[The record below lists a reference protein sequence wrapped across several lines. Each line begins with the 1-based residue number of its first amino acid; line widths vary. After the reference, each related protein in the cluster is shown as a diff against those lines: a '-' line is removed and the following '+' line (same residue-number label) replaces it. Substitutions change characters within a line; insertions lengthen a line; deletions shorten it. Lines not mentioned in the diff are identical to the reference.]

1 MPQHDPGLIQ
11 HQDCGRA
18 VQRLFNAPEEIRQ
31 HRHQVFVAQVHEVFD
46 LKGHEAGEVQT
57 VRVGIKEPPHRSL
70 CGVVLNGFLNLP
82 VLHHMVEAGQ
92 GAQMR
97 RICGQRLHGRVD
109 GVAMRGHDSEL
120 LQLHEGG
127 DPFLRPS
134 AFLFRVDA
142 LERGKG
148 QLVRIPDIVVI
159 AARAEAEWKQ
169 AHTFVKSEDAGVFV
183 TTELRRD
190 EGQQG
195 GLARAGRPEDKRMA
209 EITGVYVEPESSLKI
224 SIVY

>member
-1 MPQHDPGLIQ
+1 
-11 HQDCGRA
+11 
-18 VQRLFNAPEEIRQ
+18 
-31 HRHQVFVAQVHEVFD
+31 
-46 LKGHEAGEVQT
+46 
-57 VRVGIKEPPHRSL
+57 
-70 CGVVLNGFLNLP
+70 
-82 VLHHMVEAGQ
+82 
-92 GAQMR
+92 
-97 RICGQRLHGRVD
+97 
-109 GVAMRGHDSEL
+109 MRGHDSEL

-209 EITGVYVEPESSLKI
+209 EITGVYVEPERRG
-224 SIVY
+224 IVRHQHGQRPGIRRIERARVYRRARPDRRQRQQIRQIQGIDHRAAQVCVAVARMCAEPGFQGVYRLDPAAEAECLHRAP